1 MISKEFF
8 KALEVLAIER
18 QIEKEKIL
26 EIFGRGL
33 INAYKKA
40 YGGKTNA
47 EVVFNE
53 EKAEILLVAKSL
65 VVADINPDAEPGT
78 QILLADARNIK
89 KSAKIGDI
97 VEQKITPK
105 NFGRLAASSAKQ
117 ILTQGLKTLER
128 ERNFEIFT
136 EKTGEMII
144 AEVVRINDD
153 FVTLNLGYDTETSI
167 PGKDLLKEDIFLG
180 NQIRVYITK
189 VEETTKGPK
198 VYVSRTDRN
207 LVKRLMENAIPE
219 LQTGVIEIRGLARDA
234 GDRCKVCVSTNNPE
248 VDPVGA
254 CLGKN
259 GSRINDVITNLN
271 GEKIDIYK
279 YSDDPKELVSN
290 SLQPAKTI
298 SVQIDEKQ
306 RSALVVVPNDQ
317 LSLAIGKKGQNARLA
332 VQSCGWKIDIKPES
346 EYSEDEDIEFDQDLD
361 FEEDND

>member
-1 MISKEFF
+1 MISKDFF
-8 KALEVLAIER
+8 KALEVLAEER

-40 YGGKTNA
+40 YDGKTNV

-53 EKAEILLVAKSL
+53 EKAEIILVTRTL
-65 VVADINPDAEPGT
+65 VVDEVNPEAEEGS
-78 QILLADARNIK
+78 QITLEEARELRK
-89 KSAKIGDI
+89 TARIGDVI
-97 VEQKITPK
+97 EEKITPK

-117 ILTQGLKTLER
+117 ILTQGLKQLER
-128 ERNFEIFT
+128 ERNFELFS
-136 EKTGEMII
+136 EKTGDMII
-144 AEVVRINDD
+144 AEVVRVNDD
-153 FVTLNLGYDTETSI
+153 FVTLDLGHDTETSI
-167 PGKDLLKEDIFLG
+167 PSKDLLTEDIFLG

-219 LQTGVIEIRGLARDA
+219 LQTGVIEIRGLARDP
-234 GDRCKVCVSTNNPE
+234 GDRCKVCVSSNNPE

-259 GSRINDVITNLN
+259 GSRIKDVIDNLN
-271 GEKIDIYK
+271 GEKMDIYK
-279 YSDDPKELVSN
+279 YSDDPKQLVSN
-290 SLQPAKTI
+290 SLQPAQTLM
-298 SVQIDEKQ
+298 VQIDEMEK
-306 RSALVVVPNDQ
+306 SALVIVSDDQ

-332 VQSCGWKIDIKPES
+332 VQSCGWKIDIKS
-346 EYSEDEDIEFDQDLD
+346 ETDASLQGIEV
-361 FEEDND
+361 EE

>member
-8 KALEVLAIER
+8 KALEVLSIER
-18 QIEKEKIL
+18 QIEKEKVL

-40 YGGKTNA
+40 YDGKTNV
-47 EVVFNE
+47 EVIFNE
-53 EKAEILLVAKSL
+53 EKAEILLVARSL
-65 VVADINPDAEPGT
+65 VVAEISLDAEIGS
-78 QILLADARNIK
+78 QMLLVDAKNIK
-89 KSAKIGDI
+89 KSAKIGDTI
-97 VEQKITPK
+97 EQKITPK

-117 ILTQGLKTLER
+117 ILTQGLKQLER

-136 EKTGEMII
+136 EKTGDMII
-144 AEVVRINDD
+144 AEVIRVNDE
-153 FVTLNLGYDTETSI
+153 FVTLNLGYETETSI
-167 PGKDLLKEDIFLG
+167 PAKDLLPEDVFLG

-234 GDRCKVCVSTNNPE
+234 GDRCKVCVASNNPE

-259 GSRINDVITNLN
+259 GSRIKDVIDNLN
-271 GEKIDIYK
+271 GEKIDIFK
-279 YSDDPKELVSN
+279 YSSNPKELVSN
-290 SLQPAKTI
+290 SLQPAKTVL
-298 SVQIDEKQ
+298 VQVNEMKK
-306 RSALVVVPNDQ
+306 SALVVVPDDQ

-332 VQSCGWKIDIKPES
+332 VQSCGWKIDIKSES
-346 EYSEDEDIEFDQDLD
+346 DAEIQGIEVDSE
-361 FEEDND
+361 

>member
-1 MISKEFF
+1 MISKDFF
-8 KALEVLAIER
+8 KALEVLADER
-18 QIEKEKIL
+18 QIEKEKVL

-40 YGGKTNA
+40 YDGKTNV

-65 VVADINPDAEPGT
+65 VVADISPDAEEGT
-78 QILLADARNIK
+78 QILLEEAKEFKKTARV
-89 KSAKIGDI
+89 GDI
-97 VEQKITPK
+97 IEQKITPK

-117 ILTQGLKTLER
+117 ILTQGLKQLER
-128 ERNFEIFT
+128 ERNFELFT

-144 AEVVRINDD
+144 AEVVRVNDD
-153 FVTLNLGYDTETSI
+153 FVTLNLGHDTETSI
-167 PGKDLLKEDIFLG
+167 PSKDLLPEDIFLG

-219 LQTGVIEIRGLARDA
+219 LQTGVIEIKGIARDA
-234 GDRCKVCVSTNNPE
+234 GDRCKVCVSSNNPE

-259 GSRINDVITNLN
+259 GSRIRDVIDNLN

-290 SLQPAKTI
+290 SLQPARTI
-298 SVQIDEKQ
+298 MVKIDAMEK
-306 RSALVVVPNDQ
+306 SALVVVPDDQ

-332 VQSCGWKIDIKPES
+332 VQSCGWKIDIKS
-346 EYSEDEDIEFDQDLD
+346 EADAKIQGIEIDG
-361 FEEDND
+361 

>member
-1 MISKEFF
+1 MISKDFF
-8 KALEVLAIER
+8 KALEVLAEER
-18 QIEKEKIL
+18 QIEKQKVL
-26 EIFGRGL
+26 DIFGRGL

-40 YGGKTNA
+40 YDGKTNA

-53 EKAEILLVAKSL
+53 EKAEILIVARSL
-65 VVADINPDAEPGT
+65 VVAEISPDAEEGT
-78 QILLADARNIK
+78 QILLGDAKEIK
-89 KSAKIGDI
+89 KSARVGDVI
-97 VEQKITPK
+97 EQKITPK

-117 ILTQGLKTLER
+117 ILTQGLKQLER
-128 ERNFEIFT
+128 ERNFELFT

-153 FVTLNLGYDTETSI
+153 FVTLNLGHDTETSI
-167 PGKDLLKEDIFLG
+167 PSKDLLPEDVFMG

-219 LQTGVIEIRGLARDA
+219 LQTGVIEIKGIARDA
-234 GDRCKVCVSTNNPE
+234 GDRCKVCVSSNNPE

-254 CLGKN
+254 CLGKG
-259 GSRINDVITNLN
+259 GSRIRDVIDNLN

-279 YSDDPKELVSN
+279 YSDDPHELVSN
-290 SLQPAKTI
+290 SLQPARTVYVK
-298 SVQIDEKQ
+298 IDAMDK
-306 RSALVVVPNDQ
+306 SAMVVVPDDQ

-332 VQSCGWKIDIKPES
+332 VQSCGWKIDIKS
-346 EYSEDEDIEFDQDLD
+346 ETDANIQGIEIDG
-361 FEEDND
+361 

>member
-18 QIEKEKIL
+18 QIEKEKVL
-26 EIFGRGL
+26 EIFGKGL

-40 YGGKTNA
+40 YDGKTNA

-53 EKAEILLVAKSL
+53 EKAEILIVAKSL
-65 VVADINPDAEPGT
+65 VVAEISPEAETGT
-78 QILLADARNIK
+78 QILLADAKNIK
-89 KSAKIGDI
+89 KTARIGDI
-97 VEQKITPK
+97 IEQKITPK

-117 ILTQGLKTLER
+117 ILTQGLKQLER
-128 ERNFEIFT
+128 ERNYEIFT
-136 EKTGEMII
+136 EKCGDMII

-153 FVTLNLGYDTETSI
+153 FVTLNLGHDTETSI
-167 PGKDLLKEDIFLG
+167 PAKDLLNEDVFIG
-180 NQIRVYITK
+180 NQLRVFVTK

-219 LQTGVIEIRGLARDA
+219 LQTGVIEIKGLARDA
-234 GDRCKVCVSTNNPE
+234 GDRCKVCVSSNNAE

-259 GSRINDVITNLN
+259 GSRIKDVIDNLN

-290 SLQPAKTI
+290 SLQPARTI
-298 SVQIDEKQ
+298 MVQINEMLK
-306 RSALVVVPNDQ
+306 SATVVVPDDQ

-332 VQSCGWKIDIKPES
+332 VQSCGWKIDIKSES
-346 EYSEDEDIEFDQDLD
+346 DAKIQDIEV
-361 FEEDND
+361 EE

>member
-8 KALEVLAIER
+8 KALEVLANER
-18 QIEKEKIL
+18 RIEKEKIL
-26 EIFGRGL
+26 EIFGKGL
-33 INAYKKA
+33 INAYKKN

-53 EKAEILLVAKSL
+53 AKAEIMLIAKSL
-65 VVADINPDAEPGT
+65 VVDEISIDSEEGE
-78 QILLADARNIK
+78 QILLADAKKIK

-97 VEQKITPK
+97 IEQKITPK

-117 ILTQGLKTLER
+117 ILTQGLKQLER
-128 ERNFEIFT
+128 DRNLEIFT
-136 EKTGEMII
+136 EKTGDMII
-144 AEVVRINDD
+144 AEVVSRNDE
-153 FVTLNLGYDTETSI
+153 FVTLDLGYDTETSI
-167 PGKDLLKEDIFLG
+167 PVKDLLPEDVFMG
-180 NQIRVYITK
+180 NRIRVYITK

-198 VYVSRTDRN
+198 VYVSRIDRN

-219 LQTGVIEIRGLARDA
+219 LQSGIIEIRGLARDA
-234 GDRCKVCVSTNNPE
+234 GDRCKVCVASNNKE

-259 GSRINDVITNLN
+259 GSRISEVIQNLS

-279 YSDDPKELVSN
+279 YSDDPKELVAN

-298 SVQIDEKQ
+298 LVQINEKYK
-306 RSALVVVPNDQ
+306 SALVVVPDDQ

-332 VQSCGWKIDIKPES
+332 VQSSGWKIDIKS
-346 EYSEDEDIEFDQDLD
+346 ETDAEVQNLIEN
-361 FEEDND
+361 E